1 MTWTLRCG
9 DGSSGK
15 TLSSTGSRN
24 CRGMRVGRVEV
35 AVEQSPVEVVHSRS
49 GGRVP
54 DQDRG
59 HLRCHITWD
68 MTCGASSYVLVAG
81 DWSAVFRSRHSADL
95 GDQPVDQKHGGVV
108 GVMGG
113 MAPDEVMF
121 GSRQVEVRWERKRCR
136 RVRVQP
142 AIDRAAP
149 ASGKALGTTVFRR
162 PERPR

>member
-1 MTWTLRCG
+1 
-9 DGSSGK
+9 
-15 TLSSTGSRN
+15 
-24 CRGMRVGRVEV
+24 MRVGRVEV

-54 DQDRG
+54 GQDRG

-113 MAPDEVMF
+113 MVAATFIGIFFVPMF
-121 GSRQVEVRWERKRCR
+121 YVVVRRFSERLAR
-136 RVRVQP
+136 RSTKTAVPV
-142 AIDRAAP
+142 IE
-149 ASGKALGTTVFRR
+149 S
-162 PERPR
+162 